1 MTDTSRTLE
10 LAPRRSAVPIL
21 SLWLVLALGF
31 GLIEGGYIRFASLVL
46 HESTMLGPLVLWMA
60 PAMDLLWFGL
70 AAIALVVLRL
80 VRPEWVTLRLVTGA
94 FLFVGFLTLLFVFD
108 RIDRR
113 ASVLLA
119 LGLAVQG
126 SRLCAA
132 WGEGF
137 GRVMRRGVWVMP
149 LLVIGIAGGQ
159 FLLARSAERRAIAS
173 LGPAAEHAPNVL
185 LLVLDTVRDWDISA
199 DGYELPTTPEIARF
213 ALGGVRFPKAWSASS
228 WTLLSHE
235 SMFTGY
241 FPHQLSGGLRT
252 PFDGARTTLADAL
265 RARGYVTGGF
275 VANLHF
281 CSHEFG
287 LNRGFI
293 HYEDYVVSTGE
304 LLLNSSLGRYL
315 ATKPRVRRLLGY
327 YDIFGRKDAARLKR
341 SLLDWTGENAS
352 HPFFAFVNFY
362 DAHEPYLPPADFE
375 ARFAD
380 PTPRKLYNTDESIR
394 GARMLFKQKF
404 SDAEVRRERQSY
416 DASIAYTDAEIG
428 RLLDGL
434 RAQGKLDN
442 TLVIITADHGEQ
454 FGDRGLFAHGNSLYE
469 PLMNVPLVMALPGR
483 LPAGLVVHDRV
494 SLRDLPSTVLDITG
508 QAEGGGFPGQSLARF
523 WAPGKSGLAAD
534 PLFFEVVTQK
544 NEILRSLVVG
554 DSQYVRHAGGQ
565 EELHILRRNEN
576 TPDVAADTSYA
587 MLIRRLRGQVDSVL
601 AHSGP
606 DQWGR

>member
-1 MTDTSRTLE
+1 MSDVSRIRGPVYDGL
-10 LAPRRSAVPIL
+10 AVPIL
-21 SLWLVLALGF
+21 ALWFVLALAF
-31 GLIEGGYIRFASLVL
+31 GLVEGGYIRFASLVL
-46 HESTMLGPLVLWMA
+46 HQPTMLGPLVLWMA
-60 PAMDLLWFGL
+60 PTMDLIWLGL
-70 AAIALVVLRL
+70 AAIALLVLRRL
-80 VRPEWVTLRLVTGA
+80 RPEWVTLRLAVGVL
-94 FLFVGFLTLLFVFD
+94 LFVGFLTLLFLFD

-126 SRLCAA
+126 SRLCVGA
-132 WGEGF
+132 GEGF
-137 GRVMRRGVWVMP
+137 LRLVRRGVWAMP
-149 LLVIGIAGGQ
+149 LLVVGITGGQ
-159 FLLARSAERRAIAS
+159 QLLARSAERRAIAA
-173 LGPAAEHAPNVL
+173 LGPAPAGAPNVL

-199 DGYELPTTPEIARF
+199 DGYDLPTTPELEVFAR
-213 ALGGVRFPKAWSASS
+213 GGVRFAKAWSASS

-265 RARGYVTGGF
+265 RDRGYVTGGF

-281 CSHEFG
+281 CSREFG

-293 HYEDYVVSTGE
+293 HYEDYVVSAGE

-327 YDIFGRKDAARLKR
+327 YDIFGRKDAARLKG
-341 SLLDWTGENAS
+341 SLLDWTRQNPG

-404 SDAEVRRERQSY
+404 SDAEVRRERQAY
-416 DASIAYTDAEIG
+416 DASIAYTDAQIG
-428 RLLDGL
+428 LLLDGL
-434 RAQGKLDN
+434 KAQGKLDN

-454 FGDRGLFAHGNSLYE
+454 FADRGLFAHGNSLYE
-469 PLMNVPLVMALPGR
+469 PLMNVPLMMALPGR
-483 LPAGLVVHDRV
+483 LPAGLVVNDRV
-494 SLRDLPSTVLDITG
+494 SLRDLPATVLEIVG
-508 QAEGGGFPGQSLARF
+508 RPEGGGFPGQSLARF
-523 WAPGKSGLAAD
+523 WAPDTTGRAGD

-554 DSQYVRHAGGQ
+554 DSQYVRHAGGT
-565 EELHILRRNEN
+565 EEFHILRRNEN
-576 TPDVAADTSYA
+576 TPDLVSDTTYAA
-587 MLIRRLRGQVDSVL
+587 LIHRLRRQVDSVL
-601 AHSGP
+601 AQTGP

>member
-1 MTDTSRTLE
+1 MADTSHTPE
-10 LAPRRSAVPIL
+10 PIPGGSAVPVVA
-21 SLWLVLALGF
+21 LWFVLALAF
-31 GLIEGGYIRFASLVL
+31 GLVEGGYIRFASLVL

-60 PAMDLLWFGL
+60 PTMDLIWFGF
-70 AAIALVVLRL
+70 AAIGLVVIRS
-80 VRPEWVTLRLVTGA
+80 VWPEWVTLRVATGVL
-94 FLFVGFLTLLFVFD
+94 LFVGFLTLLFVFD

-126 SRLCAA
+126 SRLCAGA
-132 WGEGF
+132 GQRF
-137 GRVMRRGVWVMP
+137 LRLIRRGIWAMP
-149 LLVIGIAGGQ
+149 LLVAGIAGGQ
-159 FLLARSAERRAIAS
+159 NLLARAAERRAIAS
-173 LGPAAEHAPNVL
+173 LGTAQAGAPNVL

-199 DGYELPTTPEIARF
+199 DGYTVPTTPELEVFAR
-213 ALGGVRFPKAWSASS
+213 GGVRFAKAWSASS

-265 RARGYVTGGF
+265 RDRGYVTGGF

-293 HYEDYVVSTGE
+293 HYEDYVVSAGE
-304 LLLNSSLGRYL
+304 LLLNSSLGRYI
-315 ATKPRVRRLLGY
+315 ATKPKVRRLLGY
-327 YDIFGRKDAARLKR
+327 YDIFGRKDAARLKQ
-341 SLLDWTGENAS
+341 SLLDWTGENPE

-404 SDAEVRRERQSY
+404 TDAEVRRERQAY
-416 DASIAYTDAEIG
+416 DASIAYTDAQIG
-428 RLLDGL
+428 QLLDGL

-442 TLVIITADHGEQ
+442 TLVIVTADHGEQ
-454 FGDRGLFAHGNSLYE
+454 FADRGLFAHGNSLYE
-469 PLMNVPLVMALPGR
+469 PLMNVPLMMALPGR
-483 LPAGLVVHDRV
+483 LPAGLVVNDRV
-494 SLRDLPSTVLDITG
+494 SLRDLPATVLELAG
-508 QAEGGGFPGQSLARF
+508 QPAGGGFPGQSLARF
-523 WAPGKSGLAAD
+523 WAPDAAGRAAD

-554 DSQYVRHAGGQ
+554 DSQYVRHAGGT

-576 TPDVAADTSYA
+576 TPDVASDTSYA
-587 MLIRRLRGQVDSVL
+587 ALILRLRRQVDSVL
-601 AHSGP
+601 AHTGP